1 MREIFLPSTD
11 GVNYLHVA
19 IWEPDVPVTA
29 VVQISHGMIEYVR
42 RYDQFAKYL
51 NSFGILVLGNDHLG
65 HGETV
70 KNDDDF
76 GYFCKSNMS
85 ETVVE
90 DLYKVTLMAKKY
102 YPDVPYFLL
111 GHSMGSFMARRYIM
125 TYGDVLDGAIISG
138 TGSQQSYVL
147 NAAKV
152 LASLSQTFKGDRYRS
167 KMLRKLFFSKN
178 NNRISNPRTEND
190 WLTKDE
196 TIVDQY
202 NADKFCTFSFTV
214 NGYRTVLDV
223 LTFIQNPKNIDKV
236 PKKLPI
242 LFIAGEEDPVGN
254 YGKAVKFVYQT
265 YVHAGIQDVSIK
277 LYENDRHELLNE
289 TDKEIVY
296 ADLKN
301 WLICHI

>member
-11 GVNYLHVA
+11 GVNDLHVV

-42 RYDQFAKYL
+42 RYDPFAKYL

-70 KNDDDF
+70 KNADDF

-90 DLYKVTLMAKKY
+90 DLYKVTLMAKQY
-102 YPDVPYFLL
+102 YPGVPYFLF

-125 TYGDVLDGAIISG
+125 TYGDILDGAIICG

-147 NAAKV
+147 NVAKV
-152 LASLSQTFKGDRYRS
+152 LASLSKTFKGDRYRS
-167 KMLRKLFFSKN
+167 KMLKKVFFSKN

-196 TIVDQY
+196 TIVDRY

-223 LTFIQNPKNIDKV
+223 LTFIQKPKNIDKI

-296 ADLKN
+296 DDLKN
-301 WLICHI
+301 WLLCHI

>member
-11 GVNYLHVA
+11 GVNYLHVV

-76 GYFCKSNMS
+76 GYFCKRNMS

-111 GHSMGSFMARRYIM
+111 GHSMGSFMVRRYIM

-138 TGSQQSYVL
+138 TGSQQRYVL

-167 KMLRKLFFSKN
+167 KMLIKLFFSKN

-223 LTFIQNPKNIDKV
+223 LTFIQNPKNIDKI